1 MTSSSSDHSSRDVV
15 FASVRRALGVNG
27 AEAPRRQAVADRIAG
42 HPEGVIPARAQ
53 LPADEQIALFK
64 AMVEAAAATLV
75 HLPDAA
81 AVPGAVA
88 AYLRARNLPMS
99 ILRGADP
106 RLAGL
111 PWQDEP
117 ALDVWIG
124 PSDGR
129 QLAGLSHAFAGI
141 AESGTVVMLS
151 GPDNPSTLN
160 LLPDH
165 HLVVVD
171 ARDVTGTYEEVWTR
185 IRAAYGPGTLPRT
198 VNWITGPSRSADIEQ
213 TLLLGAH
220 GPRSLHVLL
229 VGEMP
234 AGEA

>member
-1 MTSSSSDHSSRDVV
+1 MSSRETVL
-15 FASVRRALGVNG
+15 ASVRRALGVSG
-27 AEAPRRQAVADRIAG
+27 QEAPRRQEVADRIAG
-42 HPEGVIPARAQ
+42 HPRGVIPARAD
-53 LPADEQIALFK
+53 LPPTEQIDLFK
-64 AMVEAAAATLV
+64 KMVVAAAGTV
-75 HLPDAA
+75 DHLPDGA

-88 AYLRARNLPMS
+88 AYLRSRNLPLS
-99 ILRGADP
+99 ILRGQDP
-106 RLAGL
+106 RLAAL
-111 PWQDEP
+111 PWSEEP

-141 AESGTVVMLS
+141 AESGTAVMVS

-165 HLVVVD
+165 HLIVLRAD
-171 ARDVTGTYEEVWTR
+171 DVLGTYEAGWER
-185 IRAAYGPGTLPRT
+185 LRAAYGAGIMPRT

-220 GPRSLHVLL
+220 GPRSVHVLL
-229 VGEMP
+229 VG
-234 AGEA
+234 GI

>member
-1 MTSSSSDHSSRDVV
+1 MTSSRDVL
-15 FASVRRALGVNG
+15 FASIRTALGVSG
-27 AEAPRRQAVADRIAG
+27 AEAPRRQAVADRISG
-42 HPEGVIPARAQ
+42 HPRGVIPARAE
-53 LPADEQIALFK
+53 LPPAGQIALFK
-64 AMVEAAAATLV
+64 EMVEAAAATLV
-75 HLPDAA
+75 HLPDAS
-81 AVPGAVA
+81 AVPAAIA
-88 AYLRARNLPMS
+88 AYLRARNLPLS
-99 ILRGADP
+99 ILRGADA
-106 RLAGL
+106 RLANL
-111 PWQDEP
+111 PWQSEP

-129 QLAGLSHAFAGI
+129 QLAGLSHAFGGI

-165 HLVVVD
+165 HLVVVN
-171 ARDVTGTYEEVWTR
+171 AADVTGTYEEVWDR
-185 IRAAYGPGTLPRT
+185 IRTLYGPGTLPRT

-229 VGEMP
+229 VGD
-234 AGEA
+234 A

>member
-1 MTSSSSDHSSRDVV
+1 MTSSRETVLSSI
-15 FASVRRALGVNG
+15 RRSLGVTG
-27 AEAPRRQAVADRIAG
+27 REAPRHQSVDDRIAG
-42 HPEGVIPARAQ
+42 HPVGVVPARGQ
-53 LPADEQIALFK
+53 LDPARRLVLFK
-64 AMVEAAAATLV
+64 DMVAAAAGTLD
-75 HLPDAA
+75 HLPSADH
-81 AVPGAVA
+81 VPEAIA
-88 AYLRARNLPMS
+88 AYLRARNLPLS
-99 ILRGADP
+99 ILRGADS

-111 PWQDEP
+111 PWDRAP

-151 GPDNPSTLN
+151 GPDNPSTVN

-165 HLVVVD
+165 HLVVVRAED
-171 ARDVTGTYEEVWTR
+171 VAGDYETVWSRLRARFGAGVM
-185 IRAAYGPGTLPRT
+185 PRT

-220 GPRSLHVLL
+220 GPRSLHILL
-229 VGEMP
+229 VGE
-234 AGEA
+234 A